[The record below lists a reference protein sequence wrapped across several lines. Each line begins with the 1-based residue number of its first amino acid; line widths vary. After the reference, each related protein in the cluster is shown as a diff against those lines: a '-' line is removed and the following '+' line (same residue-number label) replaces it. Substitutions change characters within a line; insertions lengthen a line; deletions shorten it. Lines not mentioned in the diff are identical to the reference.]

1 MSRAVRTVSRLV
13 TSDDEIVSSLEGI
26 ECVMIESMYHNNAG
40 NLRRAWLINR
50 RAMVLAQ
57 MMGLHSGY
65 SPSSLVL
72 ELGIQNRI
80 DPAYMWFRLLTSDRY
95 LSLMLG
101 LPQGSLDNVFAR
113 LRRLESCTALER
125 LERMESAAAGL
136 ILQRNSA
143 ERLDFIATYKIDQ
156 TLQEAAALM
165 SPQWWFLPPDL
176 SVIDGS
182 DAKAFEETIR
192 VMTQFAHQHLLV
204 QLYLPYVVQ
213 RSSASPDCVYGKMT
227 AAIASRTI
235 LARFVAFRHS
245 ILGTSYC
252 RGVDFIVFIA
262 ATALCL
268 VHIQARRR
276 ILNDAA
282 EGVNGLH
289 SLTNQRLSDRGLLE
303 SVLDIMEMTAQRSQD
318 AIAQKISS
326 ILKSLLIIDD
336 KSAGGT
342 DYHVSASS
350 KVDHQEPRCP
360 GNANETSDVLCIEIP
375 YFGTINI
382 GYSPSFFDDPYL
394 NQVPPD
400 DLHSSLS
407 ISQSLDVTQNGCEQ
421 GQAGSSSVATYFG
434 FEISNGEP
442 INADW
447 QTVPSYQDL
456 PAPFKQHPANSS
468 QFLPPSITSTTQ
480 EIHVLVPGPEA
491 DIDDWVLQ
499 GVDMALFRSLGEGST
514 GFCGTSP
521 SPRTQ

>member
-1 MSRAVRTVSRLV
+1 MSRAVRTASRLV

-26 ECVMIESMYHNNAG
+26 ECVMIESMYYNNTG

-57 MMGLHSGY
+57 IMGLHAGNN
-65 SPSSLVL
+65 PSSLAL
-72 ELGIQNRI
+72 ESGIQNHI
-80 DPAYMWFRLLTSDRY
+80 DPDYMWFRLVTSDRY

-113 LRRLESCTALER
+113 LRRLENCTALER
-125 LERMESAAAGL
+125 LERMESAAAGR

-143 ERLDFIATYKIDQ
+143 EKLDFIATYKIDQ

-165 SPQWWFLPPDL
+165 SPQWWLLPPGP

-182 DAKAFEETIR
+182 GAKAFEEIIR

-204 QLYLPYVVQ
+204 QLYLPYVAQ

-235 LARFVAFRHS
+235 LARFVAFRNS

-252 RGVDFIVFIA
+252 RGVDFIVLFA

-268 VHIQARRR
+268 VHIQARRG
-276 ILNDAA
+276 ISNDAA
-282 EGVNGLH
+282 EGVTGLH
-289 SLTNQRLSDRGLLE
+289 SLTHQRLSDRGLLE
-303 SVLDIMEMTAQRSQD
+303 SVLDIMETTAQQSRD
-318 AIAQKISS
+318 AVAQKISS
-326 ILKSLLIIDD
+326 ILKSLLAIDD

-360 GNANETSDVLCIEIP
+360 GNADETSDVLCIEIP
-375 YFGTINI
+375 YFGTIKI
-382 GYSPSFFDDPYL
+382 GYSSFFDDPHL
-394 NQVPPD
+394 NQVPPED
-400 DLHSSLS
+400 PHRSQS
-407 ISQSLDVTQNGCEQ
+407 ISQSLDATQDGYEQ
-421 GQAGSSSVATYFG
+421 GQPGSSSMASHFG
-434 FEISNGEP
+434 FEISNSEA

-456 PAPFKQHPANSS
+456 PAPFKQHPGNSS
-468 QFLPPSITSTTQ
+468 QFLPPSITSTKQ
-480 EIHVLVPGPEA
+480 ETHVLVPGLEA
-491 DIDDWVLQ
+491 NIDNWVLQ

-514 GFCGTSP
+514 GLSGTSP